1 MAPSSISLEVCDV
14 CRNFVSKHSE
24 FQIEVIFDLLSHD
37 GNWKDSKEVL
47 SEVTIGILNTLSDS
61 WENPAFS
68 SKFVGSLNEDTYV
81 TNVIVP
87 AIQIFFSS
95 ECQSTTSANRKGK
108 GQLERRPDI
117 IFVIKFGDR
126 VFELMYTECSRLI
139 CLEKKKNDDR
149 IKL

>member
-87 AIQIFFSS
+87 AIQATLKNLLFGKSS
-95 ECQSTTSANRKGK
+95 FISMWIWNSNI
-108 GQLERRPDI
+108 LY
-117 IFVIKFGDR
+117 IK
-126 VFELMYTECSRLI
+126 
-139 CLEKKKNDDR
+139 
-149 IKL
+149 